1 MEKTVSGITRTGHS
15 NKYSSKPRKIK
26 IIKTNNFTSMSK
38 EEAEFRDFRKKYYYL
53 DEELAKERFQQGW
66 R

>member
-1 MEKTVSGITRTGHS
+1 M
-15 NKYSSKPRKIK
+15 N
-26 IIKTNNFTSMSK
+26 K
-38 EEAEFRDFRKKYYYL
+38 EEDQFRDFRKKYYYL